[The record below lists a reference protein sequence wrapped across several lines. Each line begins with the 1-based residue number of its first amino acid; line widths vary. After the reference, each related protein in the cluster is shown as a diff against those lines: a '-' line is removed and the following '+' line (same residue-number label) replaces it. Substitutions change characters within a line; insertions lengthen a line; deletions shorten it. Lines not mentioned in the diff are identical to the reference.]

1 MMVLYSGTTCPFSQ
15 RCRFVLFE
23 KGMDFEIRD
32 VDLFNK
38 PEDISIMNPYG
49 QVPILVERDLI
60 LYESNIINEYIDERF
75 PHPQLMP
82 PDPVMRSRARLF
94 LFNFER
100 ELFVHV
106 QALEKREPPK
116 DGGKAMEKARQQIR
130 DRLTQL
136 SPIFLKNKYMLG
148 DDFSMLDVAIAP
160 LLWRLDHYGIEMPKT
175 AAPLLRYAER
185 MFARPG
191 YIEALTPSEKVM
203 RR

>member
-15 RCRFVLFE
+15 RSRLVLFE

-38 PEDISIMNPYG
+38 PEDINVMNPYG

-82 PDPVMRSRARLF
+82 ADPVQRARARLF
-94 LFNFER
+94 LFN
-100 ELFVHV
+100 
-106 QALEKREPPK
+106 LEKEIFTHVSTLESRAPK
-116 DGGKAMEKARQQIR
+116 GQEKAQEKARLAIR

-136 SPIFLKNKYMLG
+136 APLFIKNKYWLG
-148 DDFSMLDVAIAP
+148 EDFSMLDVAIAP
-160 LLWRLDHYGIEMPKT
+160 LLWRLDHYGIDLSKT
-175 AAPLLRYAER
+175 AAPIQKYGER
-185 MFARPG
+185 IFSRPA

>member
-38 PEDISIMNPYG
+38 PEDVSVMNPYG

-82 PDPVMRSRARLF
+82 GDPVARARVRLF
-94 LFNFER
+94 LFNFEK

-106 QALEKREPPK
+106 TTLESRATKSNEKALEK
-116 DGGKAMEKARQQIR
+116 ARSAIR

-136 SPIFLKNKYMLG
+136 APVFLKNKYMLG
-148 DDFSMLDVAIAP
+148 EDFSMLDVAIAP
-160 LLWRLDHYGIEMPKT
+160 LLWRLDHYGIELNKN
-175 AAPLLRYAER
+175 AAPLLKYAER
-185 MFARPG
+185 IFSRPA

-203 RR
+203 RK

>member
-38 PEDISIMNPYG
+38 PEDINTMNPYG
-49 QVPILVERDLI
+49 QVPILVERDLV

-82 PDPVMRSRARLF
+82 ADPVMRARTRLF

-106 QALEKREPPK
+106 QTLENSKNE
-116 DGGKAMEKARQQIR
+116 KAMEKGRAMIR

-136 SPIFLKNKYMLG
+136 APIMLKNKYMLG
-148 DDFSMLDVAIAP
+148 DDFSMLDVALAP
-160 LLWRLDHYGIEMPKT
+160 LLWRLDHYGIDLPKT
-175 AAPLLRYAER
+175 AAPLMKYAER
-185 MFARPG
+185 MFSRPA

>member
-32 VDLFNK
+32 VDLYNK

-49 QVPILVERDLI
+49 QVPVLVERDLI

-82 PDPVMRSRARLF
+82 ADPVMRARARLF

-106 QALEKREPPK
+106 QALERR
-116 DGGKAMEKARQQIR
+116 DQHGGNAAAKEEARTQIR

-136 SPIFLKNKYMLG
+136 TPIFVKNKFMLG
-148 DDFSMLDVAIAP
+148 EEFSMLDVAIAP
-160 LLWRLDHYGIEMPKT
+160 LLWRLDHYGIEMPKS

-185 MFARPG
+185 MFSRPA